1 MIFSRMREACNIVHK
16 VKDRLPEP
24 TGKVS
29 EHLKWWCGA
38 GRGADE
44 GGLPGLV
51 RGAARGA
58 VGALVLPLAAVL
70 ETSMRVADSIRSAV
84 MGIPPLL
91 PRARPPRHVVSNLPL
106 APYNWSEVRPRSSAH

>member
-1 MIFSRMREACNIVHK
+1 MVPREN
-16 VKDRLPEP
+16 
-24 TGKVS
+24 
-29 EHLKWWCGA
+29 
-38 GRGADE
+38 RGADE

-91 PRARPPRHVVSNLPL
+91 PRARPPRHVAPDLPL
-106 APYNWSEVRPRSSAH
+106 APYNWSEVLFQPLPSPPSYSDMATIFLLATRAVLPNCKAGSL